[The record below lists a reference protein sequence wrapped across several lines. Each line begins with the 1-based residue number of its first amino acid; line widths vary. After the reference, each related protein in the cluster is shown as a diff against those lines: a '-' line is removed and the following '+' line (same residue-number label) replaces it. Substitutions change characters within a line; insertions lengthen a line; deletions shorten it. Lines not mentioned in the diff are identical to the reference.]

1 MSNADTKKN
10 KTMASFQ
17 KKKALMQQQLKRAEE
32 KLNQLENKR
41 AAELGKLAMACGLAE
56 KNNEFLEQA
65 FFRIAK
71 ENSHA

>member
-1 MSNADTKKN
+1 MQAQKRIKS
-10 KTMASFQ
+10 MASFQ
-17 KKKALMQQQLKRAEE
+17 KQKTLMQQQLKRAEE

-41 AAELGKLAMACGLAE
+41 AIELGKLAMACGLAE

-65 FFRIAK
+65 FLKIAK